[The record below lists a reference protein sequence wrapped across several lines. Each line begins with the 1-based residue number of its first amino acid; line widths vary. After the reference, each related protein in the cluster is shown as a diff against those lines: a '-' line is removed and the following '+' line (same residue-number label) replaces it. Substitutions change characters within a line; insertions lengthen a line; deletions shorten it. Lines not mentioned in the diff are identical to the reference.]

1 VDLQADLQLANTVL
15 PGERAPS
22 HRPIVENGGVGI
34 GSAAGDVATLS
45 PERYE

>member
-22 HRPIVENGGVGI
+22 HRPIVETGGGI